1 MASKTKGRRPLT
13 GTDIE
18 TGRAKILAAA
28 RSLFAQK
35 GYRSVSMRAVAEV
48 ADMSAMSIY
57 RYYEN
62 KRAILLHIWAEVF
75 TQLFKDCRTAA
86 AQAREPADAVKAYA
100 IFFVDY
106 WVSNPEN
113 YLMIYGEIDTPVGG
127 ESFFADSEEVA
138 TELAYIAGLIAASG
152 TPESEVEL
160 TLQQLICAM
169 HGVCH
174 SLITIPELRWRPS
187 DTLIAGLVEAL
198 LRH

>member
-1 MASKTKGRRPLT
+1 MGSIKKGRRPLT
-13 GTDIE
+13 EADIDA
-18 TGRAKILAAA
+18 GRVKILAAA
-28 RSLFAQK
+28 KSLFGQK
-35 GYRSVSMRAVAEV
+35 GYQSVSMRAVAEV

-75 TQLFKDCRTAA
+75 TQLFKDCRTAS

-100 IFFVDY
+100 ISFVDY
-106 WVSNPEN
+106 WVNNPEN

-138 TELAYIAGLIAASG
+138 TELAFIAGLIVASG
-152 TPESEVEL
+152 TPESEIEL

-187 DTLIAGLVEAL
+187 EALISGLVDAL
-198 LRH
+198 LRR